1 MVFTVLDLPLSTAS
15 VNACRMV
22 AILKAGLNLPE
33 EEVKWVYIGI
43 ILGMFALL
51 FRILPMLGV
60 HCGDEKR

>member
-1 MVFTVLDLPLSTAS
+1 
-15 VNACRMV
+15 MV

-33 EEVKWVYIGI
+33 EEVKWVYMGI